1 MRANWS
7 PLEER
12 EAVPVEEAEVAE
24 FEVGDDEEGHEGQGH
39 EGGGEGG
46 TELFGEA
53 VDGGIFFGDLMAFVG
68 THEAGDGEGE
78 DHFRGGGFNCGEFA
92 IIGGWSG
99 VDAGEAAVV
108 GDHEVDGA
116 ADAVVVNTDGYDI
129 VTVMGNRR
137 REGAAFEAEAPDEGL
152 GDGAV
157 GLVAVDDDNL
167 EEVFFGAGVEAGV

>member
-7 PLEER
+7 PLDER
-12 EAVPVEEAEVAE
+12 KPIPVEEAEVAE

-68 THEAGDGEGE
+68 THEAGDGERE
-78 DHFRGGGFNCGEFA
+78 DHFPGGGRGV
-92 IIGGWSG
+92 GSG

-108 GDHEVDGA
+108 GGHEVDGGA
-116 ADAVVVNTDGYDI
+116 FFFFKQKTAYEI

-137 REGAAFEAEAPDEGL
+137 REGAAFE
-152 GDGAV
+152 
-157 GLVAVDDDNL
+157 
-167 EEVFFGAGVEAGV
+167 

>member
-24 FEVGDDEEGHEGQGH
+24 FEVGDDEEGHEGQSH

-46 TELFGEA
+46 TEFFGEA
-53 VDGGIFFGDLMAFVG
+53 VDGGIVFGDLMPFVG

-78 DHFRGGGFNCGEFA
+78 DHFGGGGR
-92 IIGGWSG
+92 GVGSR

-108 GDHEVDGA
+108 RDHEVDGA
-116 ADAVVVNTDGYDI
+116 ADAVVVDTNGYDI

-137 REGAAFEAEAPDEGL
+137 REGAAFEAEAPDEG
-152 GDGAV
+152 
-157 GLVAVDDDNL
+157 
-167 EEVFFGAGVEAGV
+167 F